1 MPYFKYI
8 SVILASTLKFL
19 GGPITGITLGLG
31 WIETALCAT
40 VGMMI
45 TVTITIFLGNYII
58 RLFSKNGQRPLF
70 SKRTRYAVK
79 VWKGFGIQGIAFLTP
94 LIFTPIGGTLIALS
108 FKVKRINI
116 FGWML
121 LSAVFWGV
129 VQSLLFFQIPFLR
142 GLFN

>member
-19 GGPITGITLGLG
+19 GGPIAGITLGLG

-45 TVTITIFLGNYII
+45 TVTIAVFLGDYII
-58 RLFSKNGQRPLF
+58 QLFFKNSKKILF

-94 LIFTPIGGTLIALS
+94 LIFTPIGGTFIALS
-108 FKVKRINI
+108 FKVKRVNI